1 MYILQIFLIMA
12 KVMGWTSASWFIIF
26 TPLWLAIVIFGF
38 VYWIGGRVDKEDK

>member
-1 MYILQIFLIMA
+1 MA